1 MMLKPILKKIL
12 AAIGVFLLFAGPEL
26 AYFAGSMAVRK
37 PPLLGI
43 CAVVVL
49 GFPTKDDGNPHPI
62 QRFRMETAIRA
73 YLHNDC
79 KRMVISG
86 AAVRNQ
92 WVEAE
97 TMAKLARAEGIP
109 LKRIVLEK
117 KARNTWE
124 NVKFALPH
132 VQSFERIFIVSDA
145 LHVHRGRRYLCLQRP
160 DLCERS
166 YRYTQ
171 YRLGRQFLLKYFS
184 AFHEGVAFARD
195 MVRRK
200 AKPPKAAE
208 TPKKKAKAK
217 KKRRKKKK

>member
-1 MMLKPILKKIL
+1 MTFKSILKKVL
-12 AAIGVFLLFAGPEL
+12 AALGVFLLFAGPEL

-49 GFPTKDDGNPHPI
+49 GFPTKDDGNPHPV
-62 QRFRMETAIRA
+62 QRFRMDTAIKA

-117 KARNTWE
+117 KASNTWE
-124 NVKFALPH
+124 NIKFAIPQ
-132 VQSFERIFIVSDA
+132 VQTFDRIFIVSDA

-171 YRLGRQFLLKYFS
+171 YRLGRQFFLKYFS
-184 AFHEGVAFARD
+184 TFHEGMAFARD
-195 MVRRK
+195 LARRK

-208 TPKKKAKAK
+208 AQKKKTKAK